1 MSDSPQQ
8 PPAGAPA
15 AAPAGEEFGGGT
27 TTVMPETAA
36 ALVELEQ
43 LRKELAAAEER
54 ARNHWDQYLRA
65 VAELDNFRKRAQ
77 RDVEAAHRFGIEKL
91 VQELIPVKDSL
102 DLAVENASKAD
113 AAVLAEGQAAT
124 QRLLAKALEKIGVTE
139 IDPLGAPF
147 DANLH
152 EAMAAQPSETAE
164 PNSVIAVVQRG
175 YSLHGRLL
183 RPARVIVA
191 QAPAPAA
198 DA

>member
-1 MSDSPQQ
+1 MTESPQQ
-8 PPAGAPA
+8 PSAGSPGGES
-15 AAPAGEEFGGGT
+15 PTEEFGGGT
-27 TTVMPETAA
+27 TTLMPETAA

-43 LRKELAAAEER
+43 LRSELAAAEER
-54 ARNHWDQYLRA
+54 ARHHWDQYLRA
-65 VAELDNFRKRAQ
+65 VAELENVRKRAQ
-77 RDVEAAHRFGIEKL
+77 RDVEAAHRFGVEKL

-102 DLAVENASKAD
+102 DLAIESAAKAD
-113 AAVLAEGQAAT
+113 AAALAEGQAAT
-124 QRLLAKALEKIGVTE
+124 QRLLARVLEKSGVTE

-152 EAMAAQPSETAE
+152 EAMATQPSATAE

-191 QAPAPAA
+191 QSPA
-198 DA
+198 